1 MHSRGVVQRG
11 TDIVQARRGPCRSLK
26 AVKTQTQ
33 MAAAVTDVTWI
44 GLQGTAGR
52 LLLGNSHVLLE
63 AGSSVAILAIL
74 SIARVN
80 NDVLASYQALLTAI
94 YYGNVLLMGMA
105 ASGVQLFW
113 RHAVL
118 PWVAV
123 AAIALLGSV
132 LVSLVVLPS
141 LASEKVSRA
150 LPTDGP
156 CHT

>member
-1 MHSRGVVQRG
+1 
-11 TDIVQARRGPCRSLK
+11 
-26 AVKTQTQ
+26 